1 MNTQT
6 LISKVYT
13 VEKYLNSE
21 EYELECGAV
30 VQWKYGDLLNGYQ
43 LHSIKEP
50 SHKIGCGNPFN
61 MMNKDEYTKIKKFK
75 DNHEK
80 QKRPC
85 DTSCAILTNI
95 YSNDELLKEN
105 IQDTI
110 GADCWGYILL
120 QKIIKSIKFI
130 FPIEKKEYVNAMVF
144 KIVILE
150 II

>member
-1 MNTQT
+1 MNTQA
-6 LISKVYT
+6 LISKVDT

-21 EYELECGAV
+21 EYKLECGAV
-30 VQWKYGDLLNGYQ
+30 VQWKYNDLVNGYQ
-43 LHSIKEP
+43 LCVIKEP
-50 SHKIGCGNPFN
+50 PHKIGCGNPFN
-61 MMNKDEYTKIKKFK
+61 MMNKDEYTYINKFTVN
-75 DNHEK
+75 DTP
-80 QKRPC
+80 KRPC
-85 DTSCAILTNI
+85 NTSCTISTNI